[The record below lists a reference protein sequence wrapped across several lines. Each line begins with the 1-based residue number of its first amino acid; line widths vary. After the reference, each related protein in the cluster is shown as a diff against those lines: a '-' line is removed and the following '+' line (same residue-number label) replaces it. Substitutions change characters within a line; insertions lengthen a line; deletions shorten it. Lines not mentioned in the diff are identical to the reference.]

1 VTEPFDI
8 AFLNGRFGALSSLSL
23 PVLDR
28 GFLFGDAV
36 YEVVPVYDGRV
47 FRGDSHFDRLQHSLD
62 GIRLDNPLRREDW
75 NELLANVIQRNGAG
89 SMAVYLQI
97 SRGAGSGRDHR
108 IKPGLAPTVFA
119 MAMPLADRSAARKK
133 GVAAITADDI
143 RWARCDIKS
152 TALLANVLL
161 ASDAGRAGAEETLLL
176 RNGLLHEGASSS
188 VLIVTNGSVRMPP
201 YSHRLL
207 PGTTRDLVVALL
219 AADGTDICEQDV
231 PEQELRHADEIWI
244 ASATREVLPVTSLDG
259 KAVGDGRPGPLWRR
273 VNELYQRCKENGG
286 EIR

>member
-1 VTEPFDI
+1 MTEPFDI

-161 ASDAGRAGAEETLLL
+161 ASDAGRAGAEPALVCRGIEV
-176 RNGLLHEGASSS
+176 RFGR
-188 VLIVTNGSVRMPP
+188 VTA
-201 YSHRLL
+201 L
-207 PGTTRDLVVALL
+207 RDLDLEDAKDHLLEVLFDGRILKVLHAARQDLEIFWHDWHQFPLPLFDTQPAAALL
-219 AADGTDICEQDV
+219 GYGDQLGYAALTEAVLGKQVDKGHARTDWSRR
-231 PEQELRHADEIWI
+231 PL
-244 ASATREVLPVTSLDG
+244 SA
-259 KAVGDGRPGPLWRR
+259 A
-273 VNELYQRCKENGG
+273 
-286 EIR
+286 